1 MDLLILSYY
10 RSNTASDPRFYMFTP
25 HTDPPLSN
33 SYFDNYRTQEFVS
46 FVNDMNNKNSGITDY
61 LCMYIIHLFGT
72 FVENEGGNKPLWLC
86 RWPDGLKEIVRE
98 ILQRV
103 DNQMLAMIENTCT
116 DWDRSTNYA
125 TVIME
130 ENSNN
135 IFQQMKQKS
144 EVSYH
149 LYFIYYI

>member
-1 MDLLILSYY
+1 
-10 RSNTASDPRFYMFTP
+10 MFTP

-33 SYFDNYRTQEFVS
+33 AYFHDNYRTQESFIS

-72 FVENEGGNKPLWLC
+72 FVETEGGIKPLWLC

-116 DWDRSTNYA
+116 DWDRSINGV

-130 ENSNN
+130 ESNDN

-144 EVSYH
+144 EV
-149 LYFIYYI
+149 F

>member
-1 MDLLILSYY
+1 MYKFIGLFYN

-25 HTDPPLSN
+25 HTDPPLPN
-33 SYFDNYRTQEFVS
+33 SHFHDTYRAQESFVS

-61 LCMYIIHLFGT
+61 LCMYIIHLFGK
-72 FVENEGGNKPLWLC
+72 FVEVEGEMSPLWLC

-116 DWDRSTNYA
+116 DWDESVNCA
-125 TVIME
+125 NVIME
-130 ENSNN
+130 DSSNN

-144 EVSYH
+144 EV
-149 LYFIYYI
+149 